1 MTAKPVIEIRN
12 VSLNYGP
19 VRALNDVS
27 VEFRE
32 GEFFALLGPSGCG
45 KTSLLRIMAGF
56 AEPTSGEML
65 LDGQD
70 LIGVPA
76 RKRPVNMMFQSYA
89 LFPHMTVEGNVRYGL
104 ETAKLPAHEIK
115 SRVEA
120 MLATTH
126 LNELAARRP
135 NQLSGG
141 QKQRVALAR
150 ALVMH
155 PRVLLLDEP
164 LGALDK
170 KLREAMQLELK
181 RLQHELG
188 ITFIVVTHDQEE
200 ALVMANRIALMR
212 GGKIEQIGT
221 AAELYERPA
230 TRFVADFIGKTN
242 FFDGT
247 AKGNVVTVSGL
258 GDLASTTPGDGR
270 IVYSIRPERIRVTA
284 ARSDAHDNSFEGEVA
299 EIAYHGQDEA
309 VMVRLSGQPEL
320 TIAKVT
326 ASDPMA
332 PAIAVGQRVWLSWN
346 SADARILTR

>member
-1 MTAKPVIEIRN
+1 MTNQSVIEIRN

-19 VRALNDVS
+19 VRALDDVTI
-27 VEFRE
+27 EFRE

-56 AEPTSGEML
+56 AEPTSGEIL

-70 LIGVPA
+70 LIAVPA
-76 RKRPVNMMFQSYA
+76 RKRPINMMFQSYA

-104 ETAKLPAHEIK
+104 ETARLPAAEIK
-115 SRVEA
+115 SRVET
-120 MLATTH
+120 MLETTH
-126 LNELAARRP
+126 LTDLAERRP

-141 QKQRVALAR
+141 QRQRVALAR

-200 ALVMANRIALMR
+200 ALVMADRIALMR
-212 GGKIEQIGT
+212 GGKFEQIGT
-221 AAELYERPA
+221 PSELYERPA
-230 TRFVADFIGKTN
+230 SRFVADFVGKTN
-242 FFDGT
+242 FFAGT
-247 AKGNVVTVSGL
+247 AKGKMVTVVGL
-258 GDLASTTPGDGR
+258 GELSCATPSEGP
-270 IVYSIRPERIRVTA
+270 VAYSIRPERIRVSA
-284 ARSDAHDNSFEGEVA
+284 ERPAESDNSFEGEVA
-299 EIAYHGQDEA
+299 EVAYHGQDET
-309 VMVRLSGQPEL
+309 VMVRIPGQPDL
-320 TIAKVT
+320 VIARVN
-326 ASDPMA
+326 ASDPMV
-332 PAIAVGQRVWLSWN
+332 PMISVGQRVWLSW
-346 SADARILTR
+346 SCTDARILPH